1 MQGTMEAILNEVK
14 KVVTGKDDAVL
25 KVMLAITA
33 GGHIL
38 IDDIPLVWERPP
50 WRWGLP
56 RRWDT
61 DVTEYSSHLM
71 SCLRI

>member
-38 IDDIPLVWERPP
+38 IDDIPGV
-50 WRWGLP
+50 GKTT

-71 SCLRI
+71 SCRRI

>member
-38 IDDIPLVWERPP
+38 IDDIPGV
-50 WRWGLP
+50 GK
-56 RRWDT
+56 T
-61 DVTEYSSHLM
+61 TMAMGFAKVTEYSSHLM

>member
-38 IDDIPLVWERPP
+38 IDDIPGVGKTTMAMGFAKAMGYRCNS
-50 WRWGLP
+50 
-56 RRWDT
+56 
-61 DVTEYSSHLM
+61 SSHLM

>member
-38 IDDIPLVWERPP
+38 IDDILVWERPP

>member
-38 IDDIPLVWERPP
+38 KIGRAHV
-50 WRWGLP
+50 
-56 RRWDT
+56 
-61 DVTEYSSHLM
+61 
-71 SCLRI
+71 